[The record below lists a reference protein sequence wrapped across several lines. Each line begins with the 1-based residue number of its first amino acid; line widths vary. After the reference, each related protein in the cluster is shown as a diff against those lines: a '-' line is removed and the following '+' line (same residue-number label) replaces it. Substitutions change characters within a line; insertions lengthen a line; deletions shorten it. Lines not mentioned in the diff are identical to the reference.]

1 MKNPAGQN
9 IILFNAIVLSL
20 TIWVSGCTGLGKI
33 SDGDYLV
40 KEYQIQLGEKENIA
54 HYKKVKLALE
64 EEISK
69 APNNTLLWMRPGV
82 ALHNTIGE
90 PKKKKGFRNWL
101 KNVVG
106 SPPVLLD
113 QQYCESLNE
122 TFRNRLYHQGYFN
135 ALSTYEIDKKGKTAS
150 VIYNIE
156 AGKVYSIDTLIMP
169 EKKDTLSGFL
179 WTLNVESLIKKGA
192 PYNLDIL
199 KNERTRIDR
208 ELKDRGYFY
217 FKPDYIKFLADTTG
231 EDHKVKLKLAIK
243 DEISAESKMIFLI
256 DSIVVVEDNRLK
268 NYHPDTIRSGDYYIV
283 TESNFMKPKYFLNS
297 IFYQDG
303 SNYSRTSH
311 NNSLKQLTGLQSY
324 RFVNILYAPSL
335 QWDDRL
341 NVSYIMTPATKMS
354 VSAELNA
361 VNKSNNFAGPGVK
374 LSYTS
379 KNFFRGGELF
389 SVNFNGR
396 FEKQVGNEVDDT
408 AYEISMDANLS
419 FPRIIPFG
427 LRPRNKP
434 YLPKSDI
441 TLGIGRFSR
450 VSLYGFNT
458 FVTSLNYYWKKNDF
472 ITHQLSPAD
481 ISITNLTETTQAF
494 EEFLQQNPSIRQSFD
509 EQFIIGGVYSFTINK
524 LPPEYPR
531 RYFLNIGLD
540 ESGNIIYL
548 LSRLSK
554 SNREDDEP
562 VSILGNKVSQFSR
575 IRTDFRYYF
584 KTGKES
590 ILATRLFAA
599 AGIPY
604 ANSDVMPYVKQFYAG
619 GTNSMRAFRARSL
632 GPGSYV
638 PPDSLQNV
646 LVDQTGEIKLEANL
660 EYRFPIAGFLKGALF
675 SDIGNIWLVNED
687 SLRPGGKFDFST
699 FPEQIAVGMGLGLRI
714 DLNLLVLR
722 FDWAFPLRK
731 PWLPQ
736 GDRWAFN
743 EINIFDPKWRR
754 DNLLWN
760 ISIGYPF

>member
-1 MKNPAGQN
+1 MKKLPKQN

-33 SDGDYLV
+33 SEGEHLV
-40 KEYQIQLGEKENIA
+40 REYQIDLNEKSDID
-54 HYKKVKLALE
+54 HYNKVKLALE
-64 EEISK
+64 EEINK
-69 APNNTLLWMRPGV
+69 PPNVKLLWMRPGV
-82 ALHNTIGE
+82 ALHNTIRE
-90 PKKKKGFRNWL
+90 PKKKKGLRNWL
-101 KNVVG
+101 KYKLG
-106 SPPVLLD
+106 APPVLLD
-113 QQYCESLNE
+113 HEFIVSLNA
-122 TFRNRLYHQGYFN
+122 TLVNRLYHQGYFN
-135 ALSTYEIDKKGKTAS
+135 ASSGYEIIKKKKTAT
-150 VIYNIE
+150 VIYEIQ
-156 AGKVYSIDTLIMP
+156 AGKAYTVDTLIIP
-169 EKKDTLSGFL
+169 DRQDSLLQVIKSLGNET
-179 WTLNVESLIKKGA
+179 LIKKDKA
-192 PYNLDIL
+192 YNLETL
-199 KNERTRIDR
+199 KSERDRIDR
-208 ELKDRGYFY
+208 ALKDRGYYY
-217 FKPDYIKFLADTTG
+217 FRPDFIKFLADTTVG
-231 EDHKVKLKLAIK
+231 NHRVQLKLAIK
-243 DEISAESKMIFLI
+243 DDVPSQSKMIYFI
-256 DSIVVVEDNRLK
+256 DSIVVVEDNKLQ
-268 NYHPDTIRSGDYYIV
+268 NYHPDTVKSGDYYIV
-283 TESNFMKPKYFLNS
+283 SEEHFMKPKYFLNS
-297 IFYQDG
+297 IFYQHG
-303 SNYSRTSH
+303 STYSRTGH
-311 NNSLKQLTGLQSY
+311 NNSLKQLVGLHSY
-324 RFVNILYAPSL
+324 RFVNILYTPSMIS
-335 QWDDRL
+335 DDRL
-341 NVSYIMTPATKMS
+341 NVSYIMTPAKKMS

-374 LSYTS
+374 LSYTN

-494 EEFLQQNPSIRQSFD
+494 EEFLQQNPSIRQSFE

-540 ESGNIIYL
+540 ESGNLIYL

-554 SNREDDEP
+554 SNREDDKP

-736 GDRWAFN
+736 GDRWVFN
-743 EINIFDPKWRR
+743 EINLLDPKWRR